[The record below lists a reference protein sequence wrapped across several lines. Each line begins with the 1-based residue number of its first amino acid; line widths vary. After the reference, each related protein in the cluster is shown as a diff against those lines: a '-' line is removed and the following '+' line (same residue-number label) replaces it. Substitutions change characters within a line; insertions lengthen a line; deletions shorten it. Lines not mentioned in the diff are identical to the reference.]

1 VKGPAVRISVII
13 PCLNDGGAIGDLLES
28 LQLLRDKGHEVIV
41 ADGGSSDSSR
51 DVARPLVDR
60 LVTSGPGRARQMNAG
75 AQSAGGEL
83 LWFLHAD
90 SRLPRGY
97 LEAVV
102 QSLEQ
107 GNQWGRF
114 DIRLSGKH
122 PMLRVVEFMMN
133 WRSRLSAIATGDQ
146 GIFVRSD
153 LFLTVGGYA
162 DISLMED
169 VEISRKLKRHAAP
182 DCLPQ
187 AIETSSRRW
196 EKNGIFRTIFQMWWL
211 RLRYWLGAEPDKLA
225 RVYGQ
230 CSSPIQKS

>member
-1 VKGPAVRISVII
+1 VKDPAVRISVII
-13 PCLNDGGAIGDLLES
+13 PCLNDGGVIGDLLGS
-28 LQLLRDKGHEVIV
+28 LQFLRNKGHEVIV
-41 ADGGSSDSSR
+41 ADGGSSDCSR
-51 DVARPLVDR
+51 DVARPLVDQ

-75 AQSAGGEL
+75 AKSAGGDL

-90 SRLPRGY
+90 SRLPEGC

-102 QSLEQ
+102 QSQER
-107 GNQWGRF
+107 GYQWGRF

-146 GIFVRSD
+146 GIFVQSD
-153 LFLTVGGYA
+153 LFRTVGGYT
-162 DISLMED
+162 DIPLMED
-169 VEISRKLKRHAAP
+169 VDISRKLKRHAVP
-182 DCLPQ
+182 DCLTH

-196 EKNGIFRTIFQMWWL
+196 ERNGIFRTIFQMWWL
-211 RLRYWLGAEPDKLA
+211 RFRYWFGAAPDKLA
-225 RVYGQ
+225 RAYGQ